1 MAFGLV
7 FSLSDHLLS
16 YPLLVGERM
25 SGGSK
30 AISDHIPSLRPD
42 DKNVH
47 PSGSV
52 PLTEKRIGSLEREP
66 SAHLLEEE
74 MERKLD
80 EKIEGEGEYEYDKG
94 DKEEGEGEEEE
105 DGKEEKEEDSEEV
118 DEEGEEEVVA
128 PGSSGDDYR
137 PFILPSI
144 WSVNDFLS
152 KMSNR
157 LFNNLCHYYQ
167 ILDDVPIRMAGK
179 KEKCYSGQIADVGFY
194 KVVFMVGLR
203 LTLKFRSVHLP
214 YLP

>member
-25 SGGSK
+25 SKGSK
-30 AISDHIPSLRPD
+30 AISDHVPSLRPD

-47 PSGSV
+47 PLGSV
-52 PLTEKRIGSLEREP
+52 PLAEKRIGSLEREP

-94 DKEEGEGEEEE
+94 DKEEE

-118 DEEGEEEVVA
+118 DKEGEEEVVA

-137 PFILPSI
+137 PFIFPSI

-157 LFNNLCHYYQ
+157 LFSNLRHYYQ

-194 KVVFMVGLR
+194 KVVFMAGLR